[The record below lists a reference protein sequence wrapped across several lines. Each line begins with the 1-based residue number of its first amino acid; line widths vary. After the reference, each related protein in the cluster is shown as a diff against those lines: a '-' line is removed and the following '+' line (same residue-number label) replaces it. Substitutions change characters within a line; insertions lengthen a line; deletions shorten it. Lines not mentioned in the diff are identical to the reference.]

1 MNYRF
6 ADRMRKTPRSFIRET
21 LKVTEHP
28 DIISFAGGLPNP
40 SVFPVQEL
48 AKTAEEVIREDGP
61 AALQYATTE
70 GFLPLRN
77 WIAERYAH
85 RYGISVT
92 PDEILITHG
101 SQQCLDLIGK
111 IFIDKGTHIGIERP
125 GYLGA
130 IQAFSLYEPT
140 FVPISLEIDGPALD
154 DLQNFLQIKDCGFFY
169 GVPNSQNP
177 SGITW
182 SDEKRRA
189 VADSLHDN
197 KGIFIEDDAYG
208 EIRFRGD
215 IPRPVK
221 TMVPDQVVM
230 NGSFSK
236 IITPG
241 MRMGWICAPKPI
253 MDQLVTAKQ
262 GTDLHSSILAQR
274 IIYRYLSEYPI
285 DAYIKRI
292 SDTYKCQ
299 CDSMVRSIQEHFPES
314 VSYTIPEGGMF
325 LWVTLPENISSM
337 EVFERALK
345 EKVAVLPGIPFY
357 TDGGGFNT
365 LRLNF
370 TNSSHEKIEDGII
383 RLSRVLNRLLEKSGR

>member
-1 MNYRF
+1 MKYRF

-21 LKVTEHP
+21 LKVTERP

-48 AKTAEEVIREDGP
+48 AKTAEQVINEEGS

-70 GFLPLRN
+70 GFLPLRT

-85 RYGISVT
+85 RYGMSVT

-101 SQQCLDLIGK
+101 SQQCLDLCGK
-111 IFIDKGTHIGIERP
+111 IFINNGTQIGIERP

-130 IQAFSLYEPT
+130 IQAFSLYEPS
-140 FVPISLEIDGPALD
+140 FVPISLKTDGPAID
-154 DLQNFLQIKDCGFFY
+154 DLQSFLQKKDNGFFY

-182 SDEKRRA
+182 SDEKRRE
-189 VADSLHDN
+189 VADSLHDHE
-197 KGIFIEDDAYG
+197 GLFIEDDAYG
-208 EIRFRGD
+208 EIRFLGD
-215 IPRPVK
+215 APRPVK
-221 TMVPDQVVM
+221 SLVSDQVVM

-253 MDQLVTAKQ
+253 MDQIITAKQ

-274 IIYRYLSEYPI
+274 IIYRYLTEYPI
-285 DAYIKRI
+285 DTYIKKI
-292 SDTYKCQ
+292 NDTYKSQ
-299 CDSMVRSIQEHFPES
+299 CDFMVGSIREHFPES

-325 LWVTLPENISSM
+325 LWVTLPEKVSSM
-337 EVFERALK
+337 EVFERALE

-357 TDGGGFNT
+357 TDGGGKNT

-370 TNSSHEKIEDGII
+370 TNSSLEKIEEGIV
-383 RLSRVLNRLLEKSGR
+383 RLSRVLTWLLAKSG